1 MTEGNR
7 MLAISEGDRVTSALV
22 SVALDAATLRHQ
34 AIANNLANI
43 HSENYRP
50 QRVNF
55 EEQLSALRHAVAT
68 QSPIAPAALA
78 QAQPFIET
86 DAARRTG
93 DLAGRMDMEMVKLSQ
108 NAVHYQTLLKALDR
122 WGGILTLAVNEGRK

>member
-1 MTEGNR
+1 

-22 SVALDAATLRHQ
+22 LMALNAATLRHQ
-34 AIANNLANI
+34 ATANNLANV
-43 HSENYRP
+43 HSENYRA

-78 QAQPFIET
+78 QVQPFIET
-86 DAARRTG
+86 DVARGTGGLAA
-93 DLAGRMDMEMVKLSQ
+93 RMDMELVTLSQ
-108 NAVHYQTLLKALDR
+108 NAVHYQTLLKALDK
-122 WGGILTLAVNEGRK
+122 WGGILTLAVNEGRR